1 MMSTFWYFVEC
12 KTKIGS
18 WLVAGPASTAGRNFA
33 KGRVGFWA
41 MQSMIHLDLGR
52 SSWAVQR
59 FLEARSVTSS
69 LFFIS
74 IFYDF
79 YISPLNLAY
88 ASGSREEAFPFPI
101 SSRFCIEFIG
111 SFRLFFHFQEY
122 ISWQTYFCQYWMV
135 RLFFQNVL
143 VPEFHSL
150 KRILVE
156 MKDLQR
162 NYLGSLTLS
171 EFPSIFVILC
181 TLAMLKKRSFQ
192 HRFPRREDGGGSR
205 VIRAD
210 SERGRAFSF
219 PSTLNFSAVDP
230 F

>member
-1 MMSTFWYFVEC
+1 
-12 KTKIGS
+12 
-18 WLVAGPASTAGRNFA
+18 
-33 KGRVGFWA
+33 
-41 MQSMIHLDLGR
+41 
-52 SSWAVQR
+52 
-59 FLEARSVTSS
+59 
-69 LFFIS
+69 
-74 IFYDF
+74 
-79 YISPLNLAY
+79 
-88 ASGSREEAFPFPI
+88 
-101 SSRFCIEFIG
+101 
-111 SFRLFFHFQEY
+111 
-122 ISWQTYFCQYWMV
+122 MV